1 MTLAER
7 IKVCRQK
14 SGLSQ
19 EAVAA
24 LVGVSR
30 QAVTK
35 WETGQ
40 TAPSTE
46 NLFKLAEVLG
56 TSVDLLLTEDDN
68 AAQSAAEALF
78 TLIKKEEAEKE
89 RLKKEN
95 QKKNVLT
102 ALLVLSVFVVLYLL
116 GRILWCDLSQS
127 SVLGWILH
135 AKPQGKGSYLYGW
148 LTHKKLFWWA
158 MLLPIV
164 AALCSKRLLALVTTA
179 GFTVGLTL
187 GTLLSHNQS
196 GIPYGQSEFGWA
208 YWALIFLVSFPLG
221 FFWQRVTDD
230 AEKRGEKTP
239 YRKLCLI
246 SIIVLFVAVL
256 FVWFNIPRY

>member
-7 IKVCRQK
+7 IKACRQK

-56 TSVDLLLTEDDN
+56 TSVDLLLTEDD
-68 AAQSAAEALF
+68 AAKSAAAALF

-89 RLKKEN
+89 RQKKEN

-102 ALLVLSVFVVLYLL
+102 ALLVLAVFVVLYLL

-127 SVLGWILH
+127 SVLGWMLH

-158 MLLPIV
+158 MLLPIIV
-164 AALCSKRLLALVTTA
+164 ALCGKRLPALVTTA
-179 GFTVGLTL
+179 GFTVGLIL
-187 GTLLSHNQS
+187 GTLLSHNPS
-196 GIPYGQSEFGWA
+196 GIAYGQSEFGWA

-221 FFWQRVTDD
+221 FLGQYIVND
-230 AEKRGEKTP
+230 AETKGERPP
-239 YRKLCLI
+239 YRKLGLI
-246 SIIVLFVAVL
+246 SATVLVVVL
-256 FVWFNIPRY
+256 IFVWFNIPKY